1 MSNHIITPSPV
12 KLISFAKLSQHHQD
26 NDSRGEI
33 RRSSLSVKMISP
45 PFNVSD
51 SQHNLETAV
60 NRYGREGLKNVKNE
74 KSESEN
80 FIPGMVVEE
89 TKTGGLKVNIL
100 MGSVPAE
107 SNSNVQKTAPEWGQK
122 FAEVNNCKLKWE
134 MVN

>member
-33 RRSSLSVKMISP
+33 RRSGLSVKMISP
-45 PFNVSD
+45 PFNVGD
-51 SQHNLETAV
+51 SQHNLKTAV
-60 NRYGREGLKNVKNE
+60 NRYGREGLKNVKN
-74 KSESEN
+74 
-80 FIPGMVVEE
+80 PGMEVEE
-89 TKTGGLKVNIL
+89 TKTGGLKVNVL

-122 FAEVNNCKLKWE
+122 FAEVNNCKVKWE